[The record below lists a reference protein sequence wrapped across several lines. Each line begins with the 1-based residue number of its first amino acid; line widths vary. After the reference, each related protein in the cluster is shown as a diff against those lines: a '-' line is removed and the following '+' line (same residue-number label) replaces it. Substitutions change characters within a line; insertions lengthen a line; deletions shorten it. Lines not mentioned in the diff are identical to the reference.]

1 MGFSPFAKEPEVAE
15 MNYKM
20 RNSFGAVPSCRYVSF
35 EEILRSRTKAG
46 AKQGG
51 SINEIPINGWFING
65 KSIHKWMRT
74 MRTGGTPMTSEL
86 PIFLVMYIHTLVWVF
101 VWRLSTDNLGAMK
114 SKHPRPEVLQ
124 SHKCIKGR
132 EKTDRKQT

>member
-1 MGFSPFAKEPEVAE
+1 MRKNAPFPVAEVAE

-51 SINEIPINGWFING
+51 SINE
-65 KSIHKWMRT
+65 KIHPQMD
-74 MRTGGTPMTSEL
+74 GL
-86 PIFLVMYIHTLVWVF
+86 
-101 VWRLSTDNLGAMK
+101 
-114 SKHPRPEVLQ
+114 
-124 SHKCIKGR
+124 
-132 EKTDRKQT
+132 